1 MGYEINYLR
10 FWLPGQGAIIVR
22 KTLPR
27 CHPDLPHGGEAA
39 VLGEVAQV
47 VSELQ
52 ILTAGQIREDYHGA
66 TSVNLPD

>member
-1 MGYEINYLR
+1 MAGK
-10 FWLPGQGAIIVR
+10 G
-22 KTLPR
+22 
-27 CHPDLPHGGEAA
+27 A

-66 TSVNLPD
+66 AGVNLPD